1 VLVGPFLCQRF
12 PEESDA
18 LVRVERFPVQVRL
31 TPRARRQLDRLP
43 AKQSDL
49 VRDELE
55 KLAAEDERLDVK
67 KLAGEADS
75 YRLRIGDY
83 RVIFIREADQVAVVT
98 RIGHRRDVY
107 RRQ

>member
-1 VLVGPFLCQRF
+1 VH
-12 PEESDA
+12 
-18 LVRVERFPVQVRL
+18 VRL

-43 AKQSDL
+43 GKQADL

-55 KLAAEDERLDVK
+55 KLAAEDENLDVRK
-67 KLAGEADS
+67 MAGEADS

-83 RVIFIREADQVAVVT
+83 RVIFNREAGQVAVVT

-107 RRQ
+107 RRN